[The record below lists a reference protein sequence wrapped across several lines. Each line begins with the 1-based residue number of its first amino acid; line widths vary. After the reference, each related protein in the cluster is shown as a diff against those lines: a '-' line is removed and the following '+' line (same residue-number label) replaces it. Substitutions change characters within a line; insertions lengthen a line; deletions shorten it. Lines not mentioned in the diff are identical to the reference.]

1 MLNVKRFFPP
11 RRMIRK
17 YIEVC
22 APRAGDD
29 QRRVSV
35 RVNGADVLDVESHAA
50 GFWCTRLDA
59 ATLVPQESKFYPVVM
74 GVRDGTDLSLI
85 HI

>member
-1 MLNVKRFFPP
+1 
-11 RRMIRK
+11 MIRK

-59 ATLVPQESKFYPVVM
+59 ATLVPQESKFY
-74 GVRDGTDLSLI
+74 R
-85 HI
+85 